1 MHAVPFRDA
10 YGGDGGVF
18 RGCDE
23 CRGEKKKVDESWL
36 MRIIF
41 AGVLVFFE
49 LWETRSR
56 YLVNFAPIFIML
68 AADFCNHDG
77 LRFVRKKRK

>member
-1 MHAVPFRDA
+1 
-10 YGGDGGVF
+10 
-18 RGCDE
+18 
-23 CRGEKKKVDESWL
+23 

-77 LRFVRKKRK
+77 LRFVRKKEKVKTSKSE